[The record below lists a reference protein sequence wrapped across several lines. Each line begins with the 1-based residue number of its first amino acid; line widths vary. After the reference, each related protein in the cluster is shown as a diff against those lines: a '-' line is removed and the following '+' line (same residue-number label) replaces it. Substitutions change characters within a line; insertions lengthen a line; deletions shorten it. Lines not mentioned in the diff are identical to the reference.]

1 MNDKVA
7 IRKTFASLIPP
18 TSWAPPIMPC
28 EHRFLLPRK
37 KMRAPSSLV
46 RASVHVAMGGHG
58 SPDGNL
64 VILINEIHKYD
75 KSEDIVVLHELWK

>member
-18 TSWAPPIMPC
+18 TSWAPPI
-28 EHRFLLPRK
+28 
-37 KMRAPSSLV
+37 
-46 RASVHVAMGGHG
+46 HVAMGGHG

-75 KSEDIVVLHELWK
+75 